1 MSKQEAIDRTLKNSK
16 IPKGFY
22 LQDSVLIPGGVL
34 GLWTDHDIK
43 KGEYIGEYL
52 GKILTPKQAKN
63 VKSKY
68 LFDVTGKVPG
78 SSKRKSLFVLDGKN
92 KKDSSF
98 VRYSNA
104 ANTIGEQNAYFEQ
117 RDKRIFLRARKNIKA
132 NTEILTWYGDETKD
146 IIAEGY

>member
-34 GLWTDHDIK
+34 GLWTDHAIK

-52 GKILTPKQAKN
+52 GKRLTPKQAKD

-104 ANTIGEQNAYFEQ
+104 ANTIG
-117 RDKRIFLRARKNIKA
+117 
-132 NTEILTWYGDETKD
+132 
-146 IIAEGY
+146 